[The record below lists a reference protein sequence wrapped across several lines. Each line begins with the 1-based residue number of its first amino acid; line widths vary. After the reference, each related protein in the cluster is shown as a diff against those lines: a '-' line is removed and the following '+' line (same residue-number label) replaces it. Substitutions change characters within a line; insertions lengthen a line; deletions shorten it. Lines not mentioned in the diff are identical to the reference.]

1 MAAAPGVQES
11 LSAATITYLPR
22 GGGSRSIKAI
32 VEYVGAQSLDGLK
45 GGSRPHVELY
55 VRNDVAA
62 GISSREIDTGGDK
75 VQVPLRMGRSVRTVR
90 IVKILAQDRAML
102 RLAAW

>member
-1 MAAAPGVQES
+1 MAAAPGDQSS
-11 LSAATITYLPR
+11 LSAVTITYLPR

-32 VEYVGAQSLDGLK
+32 IEYKGAKPLDGLS
-45 GGSRPHVELY
+45 GGSRPHVELL
-55 VRNDVAA
+55 VRNDATY

-75 VQVPLRMGRSVRTVR
+75 VQVPFRRGRSVRTVR
-90 IVKILAQDRAML
+90 IVQILAQDRAML